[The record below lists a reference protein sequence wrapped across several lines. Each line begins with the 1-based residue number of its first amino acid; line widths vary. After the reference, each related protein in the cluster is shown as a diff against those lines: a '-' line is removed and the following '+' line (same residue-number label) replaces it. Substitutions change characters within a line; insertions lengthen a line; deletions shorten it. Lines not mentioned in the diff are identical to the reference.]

1 MSGVKNGKLLYN
13 GEITF
18 HYQAESFM
26 KVAKKFAGGK
36 QKICIPDKYSRA
48 YFFISKVC
56 YILLYPILWL
66 KVGNI
71 LWSIVVI
78 SVSSEELTV
87 LILLE
92 HFVTSSRERSN
103 ISVYAPRISGNE
115 NHNFLKDVSLM
126 ISFETDAFQMIKI
139 LTHFW
144 PILPFYTPRKHQKT
158 KDFLMFSGGIR
169 WDHLL
174 EIS

>member
-1 MSGVKNGKLLYN
+1 
-13 GEITF
+13 
-18 HYQAESFM
+18 M